1 MTIIYLVR
9 HGKTAWTGQR
19 LIGSTPGVHLDEKGS
34 VQAERIADLLVKSP
48 IKAIF
53 SSPFERAIETAS
65 PLAERLTLNVAPLDC
80 LKEIDF
86 GDLRGL
92 GRELSS
98 NPFWTEFLVHPASV
112 EFPNGES
119 VQAAQNRI
127 VDGLNDLSS
136 RFSSSDPVVC
146 FSHCEILRLAVAFA
160 LKIPL
165 DEYMRLTID
174 PASISLLEWT
184 TNHQVVSILNL
195 SSDIRSIF

>member
-9 HGKTAWTGQR
+9 HGNTAWTGKR
-19 LIGSTPGVHLDEKGS
+19 LIGSTPGVHLDENGN
-34 VQAERIADLLVKSP
+34 VQAERIADLLAGTP

-65 PLAERLTLNVAPLDC
+65 PLAARLNINIIPLDC

-92 GRELSS
+92 GSELST
-98 NPFWTEFLVHPASV
+98 NAVWIKFLTSPASV
-112 EFPNGES
+112 QFPNGES
-119 VQAAQNRI
+119 VQASQKRI

-136 RFSSSDPVVC
+136 QFSSSDPVVC

-174 PASISLLEWT
+174 PASISKLEWT
-184 TNHQVVSILNL
+184 TNHQVVSFLNL
-195 SSDIRSIF
+195 SSDISSIF